1 MKIQIRKG
9 LFETNS
15 SSVHSIVIG
24 NNGED
29 IHKGLPTTLEF
40 HGGDFGWEHEV
51 YTDTDSKASYLY
63 TSIVN
68 CRSDIDVEDALERIK
83 QILEKWNVKAVFEEL
98 DKNNNFRR
106 FCYVDHAY
114 NNLGLINE
122 LITNEDLLMNYL
134 FSSGSSVETGNDNE
148 ETRYIAETPKNVLYE
163 YEKGN

>member
-1 MKIQIRKG
+1 MKIQVRKG

-29 IHKGLPTTLEF
+29 IHKHLPTTLEF
-40 HGGDFGWEHEV
+40 YGGEFGWEHEV

-68 CRSDIDVEDALERIK
+68 CRSDIDVEDTLKRIK
-83 QILEKWNVKAVFEEL
+83 QILAKWNVKAVFEEL
-98 DKNNNFRR
+98 DENNNFRG

-114 NNLGLINE
+114 DNIELINE
-122 LITNEDLLMNYL
+122 LTTNEDLLMNYL

-148 ETRYIAETPKNVLYE
+148 ETEYIAGTPKNVLYE

>member
-1 MKIQIRKG
+1 MKIQVRKG

-29 IHKGLPTTLEF
+29 IHKHLPTTLEF
-40 HGGDFGWEHEV
+40 YGGEFGWEHEV

-68 CRSDIDVEDALERIK
+68 CRSDINVEDTLKRIK
-83 QILEKWNVKAVFEEL
+83 QILAKWNVKAVFEEL
-98 DKNNNFRR
+98 DENNNFRG

-114 NNLGLINE
+114 DNIGLINE
-122 LITNEDLLMNYL
+122 LTTNEDLLMNYL

-148 ETRYIAETPKNVLYE
+148 ETEYIAGTPKNVFYE

>member
-1 MKIQIRKG
+1 MKIQVRKG

-40 HGGDFGWEHEV
+40 YGGEFGWEHEV

-68 CRSDIDVEDALERIK
+68 CRSYIDVEDTLKRIK

-98 DKNNNFRR
+98 DENNDFRG
-106 FCYVDHAY
+106 FCYVDHAC
-114 NNLGLINE
+114 NNIELINE
-122 LITNEDLLMNYL
+122 LTTNEDLLMNYL

-148 ETRYIAETPKNVLYE
+148 ETEYIAGTPKNVLYE
-163 YEKGN
+163 YKKGN

>member
-1 MKIQIRKG
+1 MKTQIRKG

-29 IHKGLPTTLEF
+29 IYANLPKEVFF
-40 HGGDFGWEHEV
+40 HGGEFGWEHDV
-51 YTDTDSKASYLY
+51 YNDIENKASYLY

-68 CRSDIDVEDALERIK
+68 SSDDIQHDIDCIK
-83 QILEKWNVKAVFEEL
+83 NTLAKWNIEAKFEKL
-98 DKNNNFRR
+98 TDKNRFYG

-114 NNLGLINE
+114 ENIELVKQLCENE
-122 LITNEDLLMNYL
+122 ELLMNYL
-134 FSSGSSVETGNDNE
+134 FSDGSFVETGNDNDDTAFTQDPPE
-148 ETRYIAETPKNVLYE
+148 NVLLD

>member
-1 MKIQIRKG
+1 MKIQVRKG

-29 IHKGLPTTLEF
+29 IHKGLPTTLGF
-40 HGGDFGWEHEV
+40 YGGEFGWEHEV

-68 CRSDIDVEDALERIK
+68 CRSDINVEDTLKRIK
-83 QILEKWNVKAVFEEL
+83 QILAKWNVKAVFEEL
-98 DKNNNFRR
+98 DENNNFRG

-114 NNLGLINE
+114 DNIELINE
-122 LITNEDLLMNYL
+122 LTTNEDLLMNYL

-148 ETRYIAETPKNVLYE
+148 ETEYIAGTPKNVLYE

>member
-40 HGGDFGWEHEV
+40 YGGEFGWEHEI
-51 YTDTDSKASYLY
+51 YDDPSSKASYLY
-63 TSIVN
+63 TSIIN
-68 CRSDIDVEDALERIK
+68 CQSEIDVEDTLKRIK
-83 QILEKWNVKAVFEEL
+83 EILEKWGIKAVFEEL
-98 DKNNNFRR
+98 DKNNNFMG
-106 FCYVDHAY
+106 FSYVDHAY
-114 NNLGLINE
+114 DNIE
-122 LITNEDLLMNYL
+122 LIKKLISDEDLLMNYL
-134 FSSGSSVETGNDNE
+134 FSTGSSVETGNDND
-148 ETRYIAETPKNVLYE
+148 ETEFIAGTPKNVLYE